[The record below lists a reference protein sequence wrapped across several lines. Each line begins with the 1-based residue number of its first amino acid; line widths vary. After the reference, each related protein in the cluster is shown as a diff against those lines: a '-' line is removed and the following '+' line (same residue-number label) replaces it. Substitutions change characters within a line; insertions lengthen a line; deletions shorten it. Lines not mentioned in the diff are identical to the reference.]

1 LNLIKKIFLPTSA
14 IVSVFLFSTNLQSQ
28 DLIYKSSNSGFNIGI
43 NLAVGTHFQRLGLNF
58 NFFYINNFFQSNSE
72 LRAYFSFKNLG
83 PKFIYK
89 ELVLSQGVLFGYGT
103 TKHPFNS
110 FISSIS
116 NQTGYLHSVAYT
128 YNAYF
133 NDVKTTQQTG
143 IISLQFNQITFATEN
158 DILARP
164 FYDRYRTGAFLLSYQ
179 YENLFQAGV
188 NSTLWTGRMGRTITG
203 DTNYKAICYMD
214 TVRGTYTNHSHGLLS
229 AQFKYNLGRSQT
241 AQANVGIDAEQV
253 RNAFQN
259 KLIHDFCFIPANWF
273 KRTNCHIPMLDNKGG
288 QYLHKPD
295 QKIKKPKPYLNV
307 YTNAGVFY

>member
-1 LNLIKKIFLPTSA
+1 LNLRKKIFLADVLVVIFFFS
-14 IVSVFLFSTNLQSQ
+14 VSSQNQ
-28 DLIYKSSNSGFNIGI
+28 DLIYKTNNSGFNIGV
-43 NLAVGTHFQRLGLNF
+43 NVAFGTHFQRVGLNF
-58 NFFYINNFFQSNSE
+58 NFFYVNNFFQSNSE

-103 TKHPFNS
+103 TKHPFNP

-133 NDVKTTQQTG
+133 NGVKTTQQTG
-143 IISLQFNQITFATEN
+143 IISLQFNAITFATEN

-179 YENLFQAGV
+179 YENLFQAGI
-188 NSTLWTGRMGRTITG
+188 NSTLWTGKMGRIISG

-214 TVRGTYTNHSHGLLS
+214 TVRGTYTNYSHGLLS
-229 AQFKYNLGRSQT
+229 AQFKYNLGWSQT
-241 AQANVGIDAEQV
+241 VQANVGIDAEQV

-259 KLIHDFCFIPANWF
+259 KLIHDLCFIPASWF
-273 KRTNCHIPMLDNKGG
+273 KRTNCHIPMLDNDGG
-288 QYLHKPD
+288 QYLYKPN

-307 YTNAGVFY
+307 FTNAGVFY